1 MRARVSDLHQD
12 RVVLDR
18 DWQGMREIPYDY
30 LVVATGTKLRAPG
43 TMRDDEKPLSVK
55 YLREYQQRLKQAN
68 SIAIIGG
75 GAVGVQM
82 ATDLKEIYPTKEITL
97 VHSRNQLM
105 PLYHEKL
112 DEIIKE
118 RCQELGVK

>member
-12 RVVLDR
+12 HVVLDR
-18 DWQGMREIPYDY
+18 DWQGVREIPYDY

-55 YLREYQQRLKQAN
+55 YLQEYQQRLKQAG
-68 SIAIIGG
+68 SIAVIGG

-82 ATDLKEIYPTKEITL
+82 ATDLKEIYPSKEITL
-97 VHSRNQLM
+97 VHSRSQLM

-118 RCQELGVK
+118 RCRELGVK